1 MTIYSYPV
9 MHFERE
15 IQTENRNFN
24 VNSTANGS
32 DKTRV
37 LNIKN
42 IYLLNLSTS
51 LGGKK
56 FLLIIFLLQKLILLE
71 KF

>member
-9 MHFERE
+9 MHFERD
-15 IQTENRNFN
+15 RNFN

-32 DKTRV
+32 WV

-56 FLLIIFLLQKLILLE
+56 LLSYFYYRN
-71 KF
+71 

>member
-15 IQTENRNFN
+15 IQTENRCFN

-32 DKTRV
+32 DKNPSFKYER
-37 LNIKN
+37 
-42 IYLLNLSTS
+42 YLFTEFVNFFRRE
-51 LGGKK
+51 KIV
-56 FLLIIFLLQKLILLE
+56 IIFLPQKLILLE
-71 KF
+71 MC

>member
-32 DKTRV
+32 DK
-37 LNIKN
+37 
-42 IYLLNLSTS
+42 NLSFKY
-51 LGGKK
+51 KK
-56 FLLIIFLLQKLILLE
+56 YLFTEFVNFFRREKIVFIFLLQKLILLE
-71 KF
+71 MF